1 MAITIYQKPQALSPA
16 YNNQTFTA
24 LSNQIAVADFKYVVT
39 VTING
44 VANVKEYLQR
54 PDGWLVVDVKEWVQN
69 FIEHYF
75 NPLLSLANPI
85 EIATKKAVEAVVLFQ
100 EYYSGILRTGVSY
113 SYTAFDACLTEA
125 AFRNYNYQN
134 YIFNQTAGK
143 LFLSKTSTTITPDN
157 RLLLNQDMYLH
168 FIDYQNV
175 TNIVIDLMRPDPDTD
190 IPVTIA
196 TDTIPSLPT
205 TTATYP
211 MYVMRINSK
220 IFARIPARLRDVIRV
235 TFKNGVNFIASYS
248 ITLTELCTKYTDNIL
263 YYLDRDG
270 NILFFHFDKISKYN
284 YTKKTNK
291 VTLNADKLN
300 TTTGAYGANSWDRE
314 DHIVNTAIESTI
326 LLNTDWITETQ
337 SRQLNDLWSS
347 PQVWLHNG
355 TELLPVTITNNG
367 YEEIKSE
374 NESLFQ
380 YNVVV
385 NTGVVETR
393 QRGI

>member
-1 MAITIYQKPQALSPA
+1 MAITAYKKPQILTPA
-16 YNNQTFTA
+16 YNSQVFTA
-24 LSNQIAVADFKYVVT
+24 LSNQIAIADFKYVVK

-75 NPLLSLANPI
+75 NPTLSLASPI
-85 EIATKKAVEAVVLFQ
+85 EIATKKAVDVLVNIKEF
-100 EYYSGILRTGVSY
+100 YSGTLHTGVNY
-113 SYTAFDACLTEA
+113 TYTAFDASLTEA

-134 YIFNQTAGK
+134 YMFNQISGN
-143 LFLSKTSTTITPDN
+143 LFLSKTSDTILPDN
-157 RLLLNQDMYLH
+157 RFILNKDMYLH
-168 FIDYQNV
+168 FINNANISSININ
-175 TNIVIDLMRPDPDTD
+175 NIVLDLRRVSTTLQT
-190 IPVTIA
+190 ITIA
-196 TDTIPSLPT
+196 SLPT

-211 MYVMRINSK
+211 MYAMRINTAMFTSATAQVGDT
-220 IFARIPARLRDVIRV
+220 IRI
-235 TFKNGVNFIASYS
+235 TFSSS
-248 ITLTELCTKYTDNIL
+248 IGIIVRYIITIKDLCTNYTDNIL

-270 NILFFHFDKISKYN
+270 NILFFHFDKVSKN
-284 YTKKTNK
+284 SYTKKTNK
-291 VTLNADKLN
+291 VTLSADRLN
-300 TTTGAYGANSWDRE
+300 TITGEYGANSWDRE
-314 DHIVNTAIESTI
+314 DHIVSTAIESTI

-367 YEEIKSE
+367 YEEYKLE

-380 YNVVV
+380 YNVIV

-393 QRGI
+393 QRGL

>member
-1 MAITIYQKPQALSPA
+1 MALTLYKTPQELTPA
-16 YNNQTFTA
+16 YNNQIFTA
-24 LSNQIAVADFKYVVT
+24 LSDQTALADFKYIVNVS
-39 VTING
+39 VNG
-44 VANVKEYLQR
+44 VASVKEYLPR
-54 PDGWLVVDVKEWVQN
+54 PDNWLVFDAKEWVQN

-75 NPLLSLANPI
+75 NPELSLASPI
-85 EIATKKAVEAVVLFQ
+85 EIALSKTVEVEVTIT
-100 EYYSGILRTGVSY
+100 EYYDGGFEEFTTTN
-113 SYTAFDACLTEA
+113 YTAFDACLTDA
-125 AFRNYNYQN
+125 AFRNYNFEDYL
-134 YIFNQTAGK
+134 FGQTTGK
-143 LFLSKTSTTITPDN
+143 YFLSKTGTTITPDN
-157 RLLLNQDMYLH
+157 RLTLNRDMYLH
-168 FIDYQNV
+168 FIN
-175 TNIVIDLMRPDPDTD
+175 TNIIEFIVIELRRPAEGTGILTTIDSVSISP
-190 IPVTIA
+190 IP
-196 TDTIPSLPT
+196 
-205 TTATYP
+205 TAANYE
-211 MYVMRINSK
+211 MYVMRINSAMF
-220 IFARIPARLRDVIRV
+220 ITATAQVGDTIRV
-235 TFKNGVNFIASYS
+235 TFNSDVAAIYRYTIVIKDI
-248 ITLTELCTKYTDNIL
+248 CTKYTDNIL

-291 VTLNADKLN
+291 VTLNPDRLN
-300 TTTGAYGANSWDRE
+300 TTTGEYGSNTWDRE
-314 DHIVNTAIESTI
+314 DHIVSTAIESTI

-355 TELLPVTITNNG
+355 TDLLAVTITNNG

>member
-1 MAITIYQKPQALSPA
+1 MAITAYQKPQALSPA
-16 YNNQTFTA
+16 YNNQIFTA

-69 FIEHYF
+69 FIQHYF
-75 NPLLSLANPI
+75 NPQLSLTSPI
-85 EIATKKAVEAVVLFQ
+85 EIATNKSVTVLVNIKEF
-100 EYYSGILRTGVSY
+100 YSGVMHTGVNY
-113 SYTAFDACLTEA
+113 TYTAFDASLTESV
-125 AFRNYNYQN
+125 FRNYDYEDYLFGQN
-134 YIFNQTAGK
+134 VGK
-143 LFLSKTSTTITPDN
+143 YFLSKTATTITPDN
-157 RLLLNQDMYLH
+157 RLTLNKDMYFH
-168 FIDYQNV
+168 FMNDNTIDNL
-175 TNIVIDLMRPDPDTD
+175 VISLRRPNEGTG
-190 IPVTIA
+190 VLETI
-196 TDTIPSLPT
+196 DTITVASIPAQTETYEMYVVRLNSAMF
-205 TTATYP
+205 TTATAQ
-211 MYVMRINSK
+211 VGDTIRIAFKDGSSF
-220 IFARIPARLRDVIRV
+220 ILTYTIVI
-235 TFKNGVNFIASYS
+235 KDI
-248 ITLTELCTKYTDNIL
+248 CTKYTDNIL

-270 NILFFHFDKISKYN
+270 NILFFHFDKISKNN

-291 VTLNADKLN
+291 VTLNADRLN

-314 DHIVNTAIESTI
+314 DHIVSTAIESTI

-355 TELLPVTITNNG
+355 VELLPVTITNNG

-380 YNVVV
+380 YNVIV

>member
-1 MAITIYQKPQALSPA
+1 MAITAYQKPQILSPA
-16 YNNQTFTA
+16 YNNQIFTA
-24 LSNQIAVADFKYVVT
+24 LSNQIAIADFKYVVT

-69 FIEHYF
+69 FIQHYF
-75 NPLLSLANPI
+75 NPQLSLASPI
-85 EIATKKAVEAVVLFQ
+85 EIATNKSVEVLVNIKEF
-100 EYYSGILRTGVSY
+100 YSGVMHTGVNY
-113 SYTAFDACLTEA
+113 TYTAFDASLTES
-125 AFRNYNYQN
+125 AFRNYDYQN
-134 YIFNQTAGK
+134 YLFNTVAGN
-143 LFLSKTSTTITPDN
+143 LFLSKTIDTITPDN
-157 RLLLNQDMYLH
+157 RLTLNRDMYLH
-168 FIDYQNV
+168 FIN
-175 TNIVIDLMRPDPDTD
+175 TNIDNILIQLIRNNTF
-190 IPVTIA
+190 IGTVTIA
-196 TDTIPSLPT
+196 TIPSGAITNPIY
-205 TTATYP
+205 A
-211 MYVMRINSK
+211 MRINSAMFTATAPQVGD
-220 IFARIPARLRDVIRV
+220 IISVRFRNSTTTIA
-235 TFKNGVNFIASYS
+235 FIQRP
-248 ITLTELCTKYTDNIL
+248 IVELCTKYTDNIL

-270 NILFFHFDKISKYN
+270 NILFFHFDKISKNN

-291 VTLNADKLN
+291 VTLNADRLN

-374 NESLFQ
+374 NEPLFQ
-380 YNVVV
+380 YNVIV